1 MYTLFY
7 SPGAC
12 SLATHVVLNE
22 IQQKV
27 NIIDVQQQDNFK
39 QINPIGT
46 VPVLLDGDKTLTEGA
61 AILLHLLTKHKNSLF
76 PEDADQRQQALQDIM
91 FANATMHPA
100 YNRLFFLT
108 QNISDAATK
117 QAALDSAVQSINRLW
132 QVVEQQL
139 ANQPYLGG
147 DTPSAADI
155 MLSVYSR
162 WGQYFPVDIVFGEK
176 TLTMLDAVQDRAS
189 FKQALAEQLASSK

>member
-22 IQQKV
+22 LQQKV
-27 NIIDVQQQDNFK
+27 NIIDAQQQDNFK
-39 QINPIGT
+39 KINPVGA

-76 PEDADQRQQALQDIM
+76 PENAELRQQAVQDMM

-100 YNRLFFLT
+100 YNRLFFLS
-108 QNISDAATK
+108 QNVNDTTVK
-117 QAALDSAVQSINRLW
+117 QAALDSAAQSINQLW
-132 QVVEQQL
+132 GIIEQNL
-139 ANQPYLGG
+139 TDKPFLGG
-147 DTPSAADI
+147 DSPSAADI
-155 MLSVYSR
+155 LLSVYSR
-162 WGQYFPVDIVFGEK
+162 WGQYFPVEIVFGDR
-176 TLTMLDAVQDRAS
+176 TLAMLNAIQDRPS
-189 FKQALAEQLASSK
+189 FKLALAEQLESSK

>member
-76 PEDADQRQQALQDIM
+76 PEHADQRQQAIQDIM

-108 QNISDAATK
+108 QNINDAAIK
-117 QAALDSAVQSINRLW
+117 QAALDSAVQSINQLW
-132 QVVEQQL
+132 KVVEQQL

-155 MLSVYSR
+155 LLSVYSR
-162 WGQYFPVDIVFGEK
+162 WGQYFPVNIVFGEK
-176 TLTMLDAVQDRAS
+176 TLTMLDAVQNRAS